1 MDEEQNKV
9 KDELAEE
16 KTNTQQESQN
26 GVSLEGVVLLLV
38 LILICNLYL
47 CYTTFAQSGSFS
59 SSHRV
64 LLVSLEDDISASNAS
79 DSVQV
84 NNGLHNGGTIRIK
97 DSNDGYAKAFGKA
110 YMAYGAENSSGSL
123 WTKGAVLNYISSHGW
138 KLIQAPSTGF
148 SDTYY
153 FTR

>member
-1 MDEEQNKV
+1 MDEEQRN
-9 KDELAEE
+9 E
-16 KTNTQQESQN
+16 KQETTQ

-38 LILICNLYL
+38 LILICNIYL
-47 CYTTFAQSGSFS
+47 CYTVFAQSGSFS

-64 LLVSLEDDISASNAS
+64 LLVNMEDDISISKAS

-84 NNGLHNGGTIRIK
+84 KNGLNNGGTIRIK
-97 DSNDGYAKAFGKA
+97 DSNDGYEKAFGKA
-110 YMAYGAENSSGSL
+110 YVAYGAEDSSGSL

-138 KLIQAPSTGF
+138 KLIQAPSSGF